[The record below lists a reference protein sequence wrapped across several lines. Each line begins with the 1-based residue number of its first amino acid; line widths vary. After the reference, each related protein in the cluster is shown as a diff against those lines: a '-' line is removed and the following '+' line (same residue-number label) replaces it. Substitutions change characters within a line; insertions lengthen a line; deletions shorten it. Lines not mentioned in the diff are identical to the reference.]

1 MTDERYTWWC
11 GEISKA
17 RAENDSHKLATLQL
31 DYNLELGSC
40 LAHQSQRTKD
50 IKSELSDVKTTL
62 GDLGDT
68 VTRMDGSV
76 STLESTVTRTDKS
89 VDEIAANVRELMN
102 YRDSTVSK
110 REGFKLA
117 WHWLWQGL
125 GVVAALVGWAY
136 ATYQAVLFFSKGS

>member
-17 RAENDSHKLATLQL
+17 RAEKDSHKLSTLQL

-50 IKSELSDVKTTL
+50 IKAELLDVKTTL

-76 STLESTVTRTDKS
+76 STLEAAVTRTNES
-89 VDEIAANVRELMN
+89 VDKLATNVRELID
-102 YRDSTVSK
+102 YRNSAVNK

-117 WHWLWQGL
+117 WYWLWQGL
-125 GVVAALVGWAY
+125 GVVAVLAGWAY